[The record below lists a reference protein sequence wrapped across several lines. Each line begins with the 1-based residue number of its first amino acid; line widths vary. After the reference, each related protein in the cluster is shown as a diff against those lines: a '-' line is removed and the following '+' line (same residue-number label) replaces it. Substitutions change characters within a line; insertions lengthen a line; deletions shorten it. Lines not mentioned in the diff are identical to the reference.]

1 VHKVEIRDPTTCA
14 ISTWRLDNG
23 QRLSGAALRRYGSSI
38 ERPNGDQEPLAERLV
53 FGEGTILLRATAKT
67 TGGALTIF
75 EEIPPLLDT
84 PLHVHSK
91 EDELFYILEGEHVVQ
106 RGETE
111 FPVDTVF
118 LPRGVPHA
126 QRRVVPG
133 EGRLLVVCSP
143 AGFEDFFRD
152 LAAAESEGRL
162 GPDAY
167 AAASAKAGLTW
178 L

>member
-1 VHKVEIRDPTTCA
+1 MGHTVYGWPVDLPEG
-14 ISTWRLDNG
+14 DN
-23 QRLSGAALRRYGSSI
+23 
-38 ERPNGDQEPLAERLV
+38 EPFAERLT
-53 FGEGTILLRATAKT
+53 FGEGTVLLRATAKT

-84 PLHVHSK
+84 PLHTHSN

-111 FPVDTVF
+111 LHVGPGDAVF

-133 EGRLLVVCSP
+133 EGRLLVVCTP
-143 AGFEDFFRD
+143 AGLEDFFRD
-152 LAAAESEGRL
+152 LAAAERDGRL

-167 AAASAKAGLTW
+167 AAASAKAGLIW
-178 L
+178 M

>member
-1 VHKVEIRDPTTCA
+1 MVYTD
-14 ISTWRLDNG
+14 
-23 QRLSGAALRRYGSSI
+23 YGSSMA
-38 ERPNGDQEPLAERLV
+38 RLNGDKEPLAERLV
-53 FGEGTILLRATAKT
+53 FGEGTVLLRATAKT
-67 TGGALTIF
+67 TGGALTII

-111 FPVDTVF
+111 FHVGPGDTVF

-126 QRRVVPG
+126 QRRLVPG
-133 EGRLLVVCSP
+133 EGRLLVVCTP
-143 AGFEDFFRD
+143 AGLEDFFRD
-152 LAAAESEGRL
+152 LAAAEKDGKL